1 MGITV
6 VVTPTAGAQVEVS
19 DPVNGR
25 RTVTANVPSRE
36 VTAANVSIAA
46 TSAEGM
52 GIGTIPG
59 LSATN
64 VKDAIAEL
72 AGESFKGTDQP
83 SGSQVNEGD
92 TWYDTDDNQL
102 YLYRETSN
110 GVFQWIPIM
119 VGSAGGDS
127 DTLDAGA
134 FQG

>member
-1 MGITV
+1 
-6 VVTPTAGAQVEVS
+6 
-19 DPVNGR
+19 
-25 RTVTANVPSRE
+25 
-36 VTAANVSIAA
+36 
-46 TSAEGM
+46 M

-134 FQG
+134 F